1 MDAPGKL
8 PPLPALRS
16 FEAAARLSSFSR
28 AADELHVTHGA
39 ISHQIRALEA
49 QLGLALFA
57 RNGRGPTLT
66 PAGEALLQ
74 ATNAALRQIADAVAG
89 LRRDAHPHRLSVSVM
104 PSFAG
109 RWLAPRLAG
118 FLDANPGCELNVL
131 SSDAIT
137 DFARDGTDLAIR
149 WGFGGYSGV
158 HSELLMDDVLFPV
171 VSPHFAGGVPRTP
184 AALAGL
190 PLLRSVGEDWLPWFR
205 AAALDWPE
213 PSSGLALSDS
223 GLLVQA
229 AIDGQG
235 VALARRSLAARALR
249 EGRLV
254 KPFDIEVPLLYRPGQ
269 GQPPS
274 LGLDADGHPRRWRYW
289 LVMPQGT
296 AQTPLLQR
304 FLAWLR
310 AEVAAELAT
319 GLARPAPPAS
329 TPLTGV

>member
-1 MDAPGKL
+1 MEAPGKL

-16 FEAAARLSSFSR
+16 FEAAARLLSFSR

-39 ISHQIRALEA
+39 VSHQIRALEA

-57 RNGRGPTLT
+57 RDTRGLRLT

-74 ATNAALRQIADAVAG
+74 ATNGALRGIADAVAG
-89 LRRDAHPHRLSVSVM
+89 LRRHLRPDRLSVSVM

-109 RWLAPRLAG
+109 RWLAPRLAA

-158 HSELLMDDVLFPV
+158 HSELLMDDVMFPV

-184 AALAGL
+184 AGLAGL

-205 AAALDWPE
+205 AAGLDWPE
-213 PSSGLALSDS
+213 PSRGLVLSDS

-235 VALARRSLAARALR
+235 VALARRSLAMRAVR
-249 EGRLV
+249 EGRLL
-254 KPFDIEVPLLYRPGQ
+254 KPFDIEVPLLYGPGQ
-269 GQPPS
+269 GKPPS
-274 LGLDADGHPRRWRYW
+274 LGLAPDGTPKRWRFW
-289 LVMPQGT
+289 LVWPLT
-296 AQTPLLQR
+296 PAPTPLLQR
-304 FLAWLR
+304 FVAWLH
-310 AEVAAELAT
+310 AEVAAELDAAAATPASSALT
-319 GLARPAPPAS
+319 GL
-329 TPLTGV
+329 

>member
-8 PPLPALRS
+8 PPLPALRT
-16 FEAAARLSSFSR
+16 FEAAARLLSYSR

-39 ISHQIRALEA
+39 VSHQIRALEE

-57 RNGRGPTLT
+57 RQGRTMTLT
-66 PAGEALLQ
+66 PAGAELLH
-74 ATNAALRQIADAVAG
+74 ATNAALRQIADALAAI
-89 LRRDAHPHRLSVSVM
+89 RRQRNPNRLSVSVM

-109 RWLAPRLAG
+109 RWLAPRLAA

-149 WGFGGYSGV
+149 WGFGGYAGV
-158 HSELLMDDVLFPV
+158 HCEPFMDDVMFPV
-171 VSPHFAGGVPRTP
+171 LSPHFAGGVPREP

-205 AAALDWPE
+205 AAGLDWDE
-213 PSSGLALSDS
+213 PARGLALNDS
-223 GLLVQA
+223 GLVVQA

-235 VALARRSLAARALR
+235 IALARRSLALRALR

-254 KPFDIEVPLLYRPGQ
+254 RPFDIEVPLHYAPHQ
-269 GQPPS
+269 GLPPAV
-274 LGLDADGHPRRWRYW
+274 GLDAEGNPRRWAYW
-289 LVMPQGT
+289 LVMPQRR
-296 AQTPLLQR
+296 ADSPLRER
-304 FLAWLR
+304 FIAWLR
-310 AEVAAELAT
+310 AEAEADRAALA
-319 GLARPAPPAS
+319 GPA
-329 TPLTGV
+329 

>member
-8 PPLPALRS
+8 PPLPALRT
-16 FEAAARLSSFSR
+16 FEAAARLLSYSR

-39 ISHQIRALEA
+39 VSHQIRALEE

-57 RNGRGPTLT
+57 RQGRAMTLT
-66 PAGEALLQ
+66 PAGAELLH
-74 ATNAALRQIADAVAG
+74 AANAALRQIADALAAI
-89 LRRDAHPHRLSVSVM
+89 RRQRNPNRLSVSVM

-109 RWLAPRLAG
+109 RWLAPRLAA

-149 WGFGGYSGV
+149 WGFGGYAGV
-158 HSELLMDDVLFPV
+158 HCELFMDDVMFPV
-171 VSPHFAGGVPRTP
+171 LSPHFAGGVPREP

-205 AAALDWPE
+205 AAGLDWDE
-213 PSSGLALSDS
+213 PARGLALNDS
-223 GLLVQA
+223 GLVVQA

-235 VALARRSLAARALR
+235 IALARRSLALRALR

-254 KPFDIEVPLLYRPGQ
+254 RPFDIEVPLHYAPHQ
-269 GQPPS
+269 GLPPAV
-274 LGLDADGHPRRWRYW
+274 GLDAEGNPRRWAYW
-289 LVMPQGT
+289 LVMPQR
-296 AQTPLLQR
+296 AAASPLLQR
-304 FLAWLR
+304 FIAWLR
-310 AEVAAELAT
+310 AEVEADRSPLA
-319 GLARPAPPAS
+319 GRA
-329 TPLTGV
+329 

>member
-8 PPLPALRS
+8 PPLPALRT
-16 FEAAARLSSFSR
+16 FEAAARLLSYSR

-39 ISHQIRALEA
+39 VSHQIRALEE

-57 RNGRGPTLT
+57 RQGRTMTLT
-66 PAGEALLQ
+66 PAGAELLH
-74 ATNAALRQIADAVAG
+74 ATNAALRQIADALAAI
-89 LRRDAHPHRLSVSVM
+89 RRQRNPNRLSVSVM

-109 RWLAPRLAG
+109 RWLAPRLAA

-149 WGFGGYSGV
+149 WGFGGYAGV
-158 HSELLMDDVLFPV
+158 HCEPFMDDVMFPV
-171 VSPHFAGGVPRTP
+171 LSPHFASGVPREP

-205 AAALDWPE
+205 AAGLDWDE
-213 PSSGLALSDS
+213 PARGLALNDS
-223 GLLVQA
+223 GLVVQA

-235 VALARRSLAARALR
+235 IALARRSLALRALR

-254 KPFDIEVPLLYRPGQ
+254 RPFDIEVPLHYAPHQ
-269 GQPPS
+269 GLPPAV
-274 LGLDADGHPRRWRYW
+274 GLDAEGNPRRWAYW
-289 LVMPQGT
+289 LVMPQRR
-296 AQTPLLQR
+296 ADSPLRER
-304 FLAWLR
+304 FIAWLR
-310 AEVAAELAT
+310 AEAEADRAALA
-319 GLARPAPPAS
+319 GHA
-329 TPLTGV
+329 

>member
-8 PPLPALRS
+8 PPLPALRT
-16 FEAAARLSSFSR
+16 FEAAARLLSYSR

-39 ISHQIRALEA
+39 VSHQIRALED

-57 RNGRGPTLT
+57 RQGRTMTLT
-66 PAGEALLQ
+66 PAGGELLH
-74 ATNAALRQIADAVAG
+74 AANTALRQIADAVAAI
-89 LRRDAHPHRLSVSVM
+89 RRQRNPNRLSVSVM

-109 RWLAPRLAG
+109 RWLAPRLAA

-149 WGFGGYSGV
+149 WGFGGYAGV
-158 HSELLMDDVLFPV
+158 RSELLMDDVLFPV
-171 VSPHFAGGVPRTP
+171 ASPHFAGGVPREP

-205 AAALDWPE
+205 AAGLDWDE
-213 PSSGLALSDS
+213 PARGLALSDS

-235 VALARRSLAARALR
+235 IALARRSLAMCALR
-249 EGRLV
+249 DGRLV
-254 KPFDIEVPLLYRPGQ
+254 KPFDVEVPLYYAPHQ
-269 GQPPS
+269 GLPAAA
-274 LGLDADGHPRRWRYW
+274 GLDDEGRPRRWRYW
-289 LVMPQGT
+289 LVMPQR
-296 AQTPLLQR
+296 AADSPQLQR
-304 FLAWLR
+304 FVAWLR
-310 AEVAAELAT
+310 AEVAAEQAPLAT
-319 GLARPAPPAS
+319 RS
-329 TPLTGV
+329 

>member
-8 PPLPALRS
+8 PPLPALRT
-16 FEAAARLSSFSR
+16 FEAAARLLSYSR

-39 ISHQIRALEA
+39 VSHQIRALEE

-57 RNGRGPTLT
+57 RQGRTMTLT
-66 PAGEALLQ
+66 PAGAELLH
-74 ATNAALRQIADAVAG
+74 ATNAALRQIADALAAI
-89 LRRDAHPHRLSVSVM
+89 RRQRNPNRLSVSVM

-109 RWLAPRLAG
+109 RWLAPRLAA

-149 WGFGGYSGV
+149 WGFGGYAGV
-158 HSELLMDDVLFPV
+158 CCEPFMDDVMFPV
-171 VSPHFAGGVPRTP
+171 LSPHFAGGVPREP

-205 AAALDWPE
+205 AAGLDWDE
-213 PSSGLALSDS
+213 PASGLALNDS
-223 GLLVQA
+223 GLVVQA

-235 VALARRSLAARALR
+235 IALARRSLALRALR

-254 KPFDIEVPLLYRPGQ
+254 RPFDIEVPLHYAPHQ
-269 GQPPS
+269 GLPAAV
-274 LGLDADGHPRRWRYW
+274 GLDADGSPRRWAYW
-289 LVMPQGT
+289 LVMPQRR
-296 AQTPLLQR
+296 ADSPLRER
-304 FLAWLR
+304 FIAWLR
-310 AEVAAELAT
+310 AEAEADRAALA
-319 GLARPAPPAS
+319 GRA
-329 TPLTGV
+329 